1 MVELLIDNKDGNVWD
16 ISNIVSGIT
25 WKTSRIGKPGGL
37 DFTLLKGSLWQEPG
51 FKYRNGDI
59 VRFRFNGQNVFYGYI
74 FSVDGGKDENVKIKC
89 YDQIRYL
96 TNTDTYVFSN
106 ITATE
111 IIRQIADDFQLQV
124 GTLADSQYRIP
135 SMVEDGQKLID
146 IIDKALTYTLI
157 NADLNFVLYDDF
169 GSLTLRNTADMMV
182 DFVLGDNSLMH
193 NYSFKSSIDSDTYNR
208 VKVYQDNEET
218 GRREVYIAQDSEN
231 IAKWGLL
238 QLYQAAD
245 ENMNP
250 AQVQELVDTLI
261 TLKNREMKELKLDC
275 MGDIRIRAGCYV
287 PVQISE
293 YGIDQPF
300 LIDECTHRWYGN
312 DHQMQV
318 TLKVV

>member
-25 WKTSRIGKPGGL
+25 WKTSRIGKPGSL
-37 DFTLLKGSLWQEPG
+37 DFTLLKGSLWQELG

-59 VRFRFNGQNVFYGYI
+59 VRFRLNGQNVFYGYI

-231 IAKWGLL
+231 IEKWGLL

-261 TLKNREMKELKLDC
+261 ILKNREMKQLKLDC

>member
-25 WKTSRIGKPGGL
+25 WKTSRIGKPGSL

-193 NYSFKSSIDSDTYNR
+193 NYSFKSSIDNDTYNR